1 MEMLHTD
8 SAHSIA
14 TTAGRH
20 AWRESTLGILTI
32 YILNSYLFH
41 NLVGAYYIVI

>member
-1 MEMLHTD
+1 MEMLHTN
-8 SAHSIA
+8 SAYSIG

-20 AWRESTLGILTI
+20 AWRERTLGILTI

-41 NLVGAYYIVI
+41 NLGGAYYIII